1 MSRPP
6 RALRA
11 RQAEMLTRQIRAC
24 FNRLGA
30 FADHLHRDV
39 GVTGAM
45 RAVMESLA
53 EGGEQ
58 TVPTIARAKR
68 VSRQHI
74 QTLTNA
80 LLERRLA
87 ISRPNETDAR
97 SPLIALTAEGQR
109 LFTRMREREAAAF
122 KQLTAALAGQDLDAA
137 LQTLTVLRAYLERT
151 LEKGLSH
158 D

>member
-1 MSRPP
+1 MSRPSLSP
-6 RALRA
+6 RAR
-11 RQAEMLTRQIRAC
+11 RVETLTRQVRAC

-30 FADHLHRDV
+30 LADQLHRDV

-45 RAVMESLA
+45 RSVMESLA

-58 TVPTIARAKR
+58 TVPTIARAKH

-74 QTLTNA
+74 QTLANA
-80 LLERRLA
+80 LIERRLA
-87 ISRPNETDAR
+87 TSRPNQADAR

-122 KQLTAALAGQDLDAA
+122 KQLTAALAGQDLDAT
-137 LQTLTVLRAYLERT
+137 LQTLTALRACLERT
-151 LEKGLSH
+151 LEKGASP
-158 D
+158 